1 VTATDPAT
9 AIETVF
15 RIEFPRLV
23 AGLARYVGDIS
34 RAEELAQDAFVDAL
48 QQWPIDGTPRNPGG
62 WLMTVAK
69 RKAIDHIRRDR
80 ALQAKHALIAVDL
93 DTPVSEP
100 ELDDGLD
107 GDDISDDRLR
117 LMFVSCHPILAVPS
131 RIALTLRLL
140 GGLTTL
146 EIGRA
151 FLQPEK
157 TIAQRIVRA
166 KSAIAKAG
174 IPFEVPTG
182 NDRAARF
189 GSVLEV
195 VYLIFN
201 EGYSATA
208 GDDWLRPDL
217 CAEAL
222 RLGHLLA
229 ALAPAEAEAHG
240 LLALMEIQSSRLAAR
255 VDANGAPVLL
265 LDQERRKWD
274 HLQIRRGLASL
285 ARAEQLSEAPG
296 PYTLQ
301 AAIAACHA
309 RAWRAEET
317 DWSRIVDLYEL
328 LSLAMPSPVVDL
340 NRAVAVSMRSGPAA
354 GLRLI
359 NELSIDGAL
368 ERYHLLHSVRGHLL
382 SRLDRHVEAR
392 AEFEL
397 AAALAVNTRERN
409 LSAERAAASARSA
422 HDGRD
427 IQVTGAKSVDLKP

>member
-1 VTATDPAT
+1 MTATDPAT

-15 RIEFPRLV
+15 RIEFPKLV
-23 AGLARYVGDIS
+23 AGLVRHVGDIS

-48 QQWPIDGTPRNPGG
+48 RQWPTDGTPRNPGA

-69 RKAIDHIRRDR
+69 RRAIDHIRRER
-80 ALQAKHALIAVDL
+80 ALQAKHALIAVDI
-93 DTPVSEP
+93 DTAPDEP
-100 ELDDGLD
+100 SLGDGLD
-107 GDDISDDRLR
+107 DDIADDRLR
-117 LMFVSCHPILAVPS
+117 LMFVACHPILPVPS

-140 GGLTTL
+140 GGLTTP
-146 EIGRA
+146 EIARA
-151 FLQPEK
+151 FLQPER
-157 TIAQRIVRA
+157 TVAQRIVRA
-166 KSAIAKAG
+166 KQTIAKAG

-182 NDRAARF
+182 DDLDARF

-229 ALAPAEAEAHG
+229 ALAPDEAEVLG

-255 VDANGAPVLL
+255 IGANGEPVLL
-265 LDQERRKWD
+265 LDQERRRWD
-274 HLQIRRGLASL
+274 QLNIRRGLASL
-285 ARAEQLSEAPG
+285 ERAEQLSDAPG

-309 RAWRAEET
+309 RAFRAEET
-317 DWSRIVDLYEL
+317 DWARVVQLYEL
-328 LSLAMPSPVVDL
+328 LAIAMPSPVVEL
-340 NRAVAVSMRSGPAA
+340 NRAVAVSMHSGADD
-354 GLRLI
+354 GLALVDQLRA
-359 NELSIDGAL
+359 DGAL
-368 ERYHLLHSVRGHLL
+368 DGYHLLHSVRGHLL
-382 SRLDRHVEAR
+382 SQLDRHSEAQ

-397 AAALAVNTRERN
+397 AASLAANAQERQ
-409 LSAERAAASARSA
+409 LSAERAAASAVLA
-422 HDGRD
+422 GL
-427 IQVTGAKSVDLKP
+427 TNN

>member
-15 RIEFPRLV
+15 RIEFPKLV
-23 AGLARYVGDIS
+23 AGLVRHVGDIS

-48 QQWPIDGTPRNPGG
+48 RQWPADGTPRNPGG

-69 RKAIDHIRRDR
+69 RKA
-80 ALQAKHALIAVDL
+80 
-93 DTPVSEP
+93 
-100 ELDDGLD
+100 LDDD
-107 GDDISDDRLR
+107 IADDLLR
-117 LMFVSCHPILAVPS
+117 LMFVACHPILPVPS

-140 GGLTTL
+140 GGLTTP
-146 EIGRA
+146 EIARA
-151 FLQPEK
+151 FLQPER

-166 KSAIAKAG
+166 KQTIAKAG

-182 NDRAARF
+182 DDLQARF

-208 GDDWLRPDL
+208 GEDWLRPDL

-222 RLGHLLA
+222 RLGRVLA
-229 ALAPAEAEAHG
+229 ALAPDEAEVLG
-240 LLALMEIQSSRLAAR
+240 LLALLEIQSSRLAAR
-255 VDANGAPVLL
+255 VGTNGEPVLL

-274 HLQIRRGLASL
+274 QLNIRRGLAAL
-285 ARAEQLSEAPG
+285 QRAEKLSDAPG

-309 RAWRAEET
+309 RAVRPAET
-317 DWSRIVDLYEL
+317 DWARIVDLYEVL
-328 LSLAMPSPVVDL
+328 GVAMPSAVVEL
-340 NRAVAVSMRSGPAA
+340 NRAVAVSMHTGPDD
-354 GLRLI
+354 GLALVDQLRD
-359 NELSIDGAL
+359 DGAL
-368 ERYHLLHSVRGHLL
+368 DGYHLLHSVRGHLL
-382 SRLDRHVEAR
+382 AQLDRHSEAQ

-397 AAALAVNTRERN
+397 AASLAANAQERK
-409 LSAERAAASARSA
+409 LSAERAAESAALAGSTT
-422 HDGRD
+422 D
-427 IQVTGAKSVDLKP
+427 